1 MRNGVTVIGP
11 LNLAATVPYHASQMY
26 ARNVSGFLALI
37 VKDGALKVDTAD
49 DIVRETLVAQGG
61 EVVHPKVRE
70 ALGLAAPV
78 AAGA

>member
-1 MRNGVTVIGP
+1 MIGP
-11 LNLAATVPYHASQMY
+11 VNLAATVPNHASQMY
-26 ARNVSGFLALI
+26 ARNVARFLALI

-49 DIVRETLVAQGG
+49 EIVRETLVAQGG